1 MDLTFFSIVTV
12 CLLCGLAA
20 FIDSIA
26 GDGGLISLPA
36 YLMIGLPA
44 QFAAGSNK
52 FSACIGSSV
61 AIARF
66 AKSGKIQWSQALV
79 GMSGA
84 LIGSFAGTSLATWL
98 PEHLLKLA
106 IVGAL
111 PFVAVFLFLKKM
123 PKDAELAESPLP
135 FWKSTFISL
144 IIGLIFGAYD
154 GLVGPGTGTFIILAS
169 IALLHIDMVTA
180 SANAKVINFA
190 SNISSLAVFA
200 YHGNVVLRVALPAA
214 VFTIIGNFLG
224 VKYCLKYGSKG
235 VRKML
240 FIVLALLFT
249 KLIIDLCSYIP

>member
-1 MDLTFFSIVTV
+1 M
-12 CLLCGLAA
+12 
-20 FIDSIA
+20 
-26 GDGGLISLPA
+26 
-36 YLMIGLPA
+36 
-44 QFAAGSNK
+44 
-52 FSACIGSSV
+52 
-61 AIARF
+61 AR
-66 AKSGKIQWSQALV
+66 IQWSQALV

-84 LIGSFAGTSLATWL
+84 LIGSFAGTSLAIWL

-106 IVGAL
+106 IVGTL

-123 PKDAELAESPLP
+123 PKDNVQTDSSLS
-135 FWKSTFISL
+135 FGRSTFFSL
-144 IIGLIFGAYD
+144 LIGLIFGTYD

-214 VFTIIGNFLG
+214 AFTIIGNFLG

-235 VRKML
+235 IRKIL
-240 FIVLALLFT
+240 FVVLALLFVR
-249 KLIIDLCSYIP
+249 LLLDVFSYIS